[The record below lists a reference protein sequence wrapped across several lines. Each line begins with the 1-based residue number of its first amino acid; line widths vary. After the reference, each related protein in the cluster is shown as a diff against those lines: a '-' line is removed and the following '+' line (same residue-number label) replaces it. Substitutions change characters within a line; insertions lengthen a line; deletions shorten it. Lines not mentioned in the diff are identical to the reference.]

1 VDNNSAATFLS
12 INWSTYMLGMSI
24 GSTIALCVAFAFVV
38 SLLIS
43 AIMFPRMTQKRRE
56 FRRRGLS

>member
-1 VDNNSAATFLS
+1 
-12 INWSTYMLGMSI
+12 MLGMSV
-24 GSTIALCVAFAFVV
+24 GSTITMCIAVAFVV

-43 AIMFPRMTQKRRE
+43 AIMIPRMTQKRRE